1 MEMDSVNN
9 KVSLILLL
17 LLALFILPL
26 LLLLTLLL
34 LLQLLLYYSYV
45 GVILRSRAFVDS
57 NFRQLL
63 QQGRKKTEELPAVR
77 TAPHSIIIIPS
88 LPLFTLLTLPSLL
101 FCPSTCLLWVK
112 MLSNEFF
119 LSASVNGCPPI
130 KEPPLSFM
138 MVLFSPPTLVG
149 LLRLSCF

>member
-1 MEMDSVNN
+1 MEMESVNS

-17 LLALFILPL
+17 LLALFNLPL

-34 LLQLLLYYSYV
+34 LLQLLHYYYSYV

-88 LPLFTLLTLPSLL
+88 LHSAIIVAIIVTIIVIVIKTLQL
-101 FCPSTCLLWVK
+101 
-112 MLSNEFF
+112 
-119 LSASVNGCPPI
+119 
-130 KEPPLSFM
+130 
-138 MVLFSPPTLVG
+138 
-149 LLRLSCF
+149 